1 LADGEDKGKDET
13 LTGRMVNQKDLLQM
27 EIEVMQAET
36 IEGNRDVSDAAK
48 RAISKETAWQKTF
61 ICTMRRKM
69 MKMLT

>member
-1 LADGEDKGKDET
+1 
-13 LTGRMVNQKDLLQM
+13 M
-27 EIEVMQAET
+27 EIEVTLPEMIKES
-36 IEGNRDVSDAAK
+36 RDVSDAAK